1 MDTEAYKKFSA
12 TATEMTKTIVQG
24 QVQLFEM
31 FAENAKG
38 TPMAMFFDAASKMQ
52 RATLDGMENLNKTV
66 QKEPSKTRVKKVAKE
81 AAAPIEATTKA
92 MKKVVD
98 AQADM
103 LVQADAAVVKAQA
116 DATEAMEKATDSA
129 AKGDMATLYDDLTAV
144 TGIGPST
151 MKKLQSE
158 GIRTISDLANM
169 SADDLSDLLE
179 KANVRMLKYSPEDW
193 ITDAKSLIKAAEAA

>member
-38 TPMAMFFDAASKMQ
+38 TPMAPFFDAATKMQ
-52 RATLDGMENLNKTV
+52 RATLDGMENLNKAV
-66 QKEPSKTRVKKVAKE
+66 QKEPTKARVKKAAKE
-81 AAAPIEATTKA
+81 AAAPLEATTKA
-92 MKKVVD
+92 IKKAVD

-103 LVQADAAVVKAQA
+103 MVKADAAAVKAQA
-116 DATEAMEKATDSA
+116 DTKEAVKKATESA

-158 GIRTISDLANM
+158 GIRTINDLATM
-169 SADDLSDLLE
+169 SAGDLSDILE
-179 KANVRMLKYSPEDW
+179 KANVRMLKYAPEDW
-193 ITDAKSLIKAAEAA
+193 ITDAKSLMKAAKAA

>member
-24 QVQLFEM
+24 QVQLFDM
-31 FAENAKG
+31 FADNAKG

-52 RATLDGMENLNKTV
+52 RATLDGMENLNKAV
-66 QKEPSKTRVKKVAKE
+66 QKEPSKARVKKVVKE
-81 AAAPIEATTKA
+81 AAAPVAATAKA

-103 LVQADAAVVKAQA
+103 LVKADTAV
-116 DATEAMEKATDSA
+116 TEAKAEASHAVEKAAESA

-144 TGIGPST
+144 NGIGPST

-158 GIRTISDLANM
+158 GIRTISDLADM
-169 SADDLSDLLE
+169 SAKDLSNLLE
-179 KANVRMLKYSPEDW
+179 KANVRMLKYSPDEW
-193 ITDAKSLIKAAEAA
+193 ITDAKSLMKAAKAA